1 MTDDLK
7 DQLRRLVSDPPP
19 PSGVPSENV
28 LARIRTT
35 RRRRAAGVAAGTA
48 AAVVAVVAVA
58 TGTFAGTNSAPPITN
73 TPGNP
78 QTIVTGPPTVT
89 PSQTLPSSKSTVT
102 KPPVSSDTPDSP
114 PPSKPSSPSS
124 TPPPAAE
131 PVELTLSVDP
141 TVKGLTATVNWRWS
155 GSLLAPVSRFNGKSL
170 AIADYKFSD
179 LAFNWDY
186 DFGDGNYEP
195 ATGKNGSG
203 LTCEGAEDRATG
215 SASGTTETHTY
226 EKPGTYNFTYIITYC
241 TANGEQVIKKT
252 EKLVV
257 KAPAGPSTT
266 PTSPSP

>member
-124 TPPPAAE
+124 TPPPEAE
-131 PVELTLSVDP
+131 PVKLNLSLTP
-141 TVKGLTATVNWRWS
+141 TVKGMTATVKYDWS
-155 GSLLAPVSRFNGKSL
+155 GSLLIPINTFTDKTLVTDTSRLWNV
-170 AIADYKFSD
+170 AYI
-179 LAFNWDY
+179 WDY
-186 DFGDGNYEP
+186 DFGDGTYEP
-195 ATGKNGSG
+195 GTGGNGGG
-203 LTCEGAEDRATG
+203 LTCKGASKRVEGTD
-215 SASGTTETHTY
+215 SAQTETHTY
-226 EKPGTYNFTYIITYC
+226 KKPGTYNFTYVIHYCGPDGERII
-241 TANGEQVIKKT
+241 NKS
-252 EKLVV
+252 EKLVI